1 MDLRKTFCVKCK
13 GDTNNVNS
21 FVVQHVKARQI
32 LIGMKASFFNTQT
45 LTI

>member
-21 FVVQHVKARQI
+21 FVVQHVKARQMS
-32 LIGMKASFFNTQT
+32 GVSEFQSFQK
-45 LTI
+45 